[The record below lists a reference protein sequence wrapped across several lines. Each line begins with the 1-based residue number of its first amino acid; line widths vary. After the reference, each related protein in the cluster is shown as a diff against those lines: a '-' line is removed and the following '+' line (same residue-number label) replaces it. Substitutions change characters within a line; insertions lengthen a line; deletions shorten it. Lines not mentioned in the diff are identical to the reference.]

1 MVRSMILSY
10 KATRTI
16 NLKVPTLNDCSSDF
30 IKLFKLSTQVDH
42 CEDKEVI
49 FDFSDCNF
57 LRQNAVAFLG
67 GLAMLIKHR
76 GGRVEFAW
84 HTMQC
89 KILRNLEQNS
99 FVSAFNICVYGW
111 EGNCIPYRQDFC
123 NDIDERVVDVMNYLD
138 DQWLGRGWV
147 DIATP
152 TKNEV
157 IQTVLELYRNAF
169 DYSCSEIGVFTC
181 GQHYPNIGELR
192 LSIVDFGVGIPH
204 NIRRHLHQEE
214 MLAKDALQ
222 WAFQRGNTTRQ
233 KMSGGYGLDIITLKN
248 FVNDK
253 NGKIEIYSHDGQVI
267 IAPSGE
273 IYQQNASTFFKGTM
287 INISLQ
293 CV

>member
-1 MVRSMILSY
+1 MVGLMILSY
-10 KATRTI
+10 KSTRNIT
-16 NLKVPTLNDCSSDF
+16 LKVPTINDCSSDF

-84 HTMQC
+84 HTMQH
-89 KILRNLEQNS
+89 KIRRNLEQNS
-99 FVSAFNICVYGW
+99 FVSAFNICVHGW

-192 LSIVDFGVGIPH
+192 LSIVDFGVGIPY
-204 NIRRHLHQEE
+204 NVRRHLHQEE
-214 MLAKDALQ
+214 MLAKNALQ

-233 KMSGGYGLDIITLKN
+233 GMSGGYGLDMITLKN

-253 NGKIEIYSHDGQVI
+253 KGKIEIYSHDGQVI

-273 IYQQNASTFFKGTM
+273 IYQNAPTFFKGTM

>member
-1 MVRSMILSY
+1 MVGLMTLSY
-10 KATRTI
+10 KAIQKIT
-16 NLKVPTLNDCSSDF
+16 LKVPTINDYSSSDF
-30 IKLFKLSTQVDH
+30 SKLFKLLAQVEH
-42 CEDKEVI
+42 CKDTEII

-67 GLAMLIKHR
+67 GLAKLIKHR
-76 GGRVEFAW
+76 GGRAEFAW
-84 HTMQC
+84 HTMQH
-89 KILRNLEQNS
+89 KIHRNLEQNS
-99 FVSAFNICVYGW
+99 FVSAFNVCVNGW
-111 EGNCIPYRQDFC
+111 EGNCIPYRQDIC

-138 DQWLGRGWV
+138 DQWLGRGWI
-147 DIATP
+147 DIETS

-169 DYSCSEIGVFTC
+169 DYSSSEIGVFTC
-181 GQHYPNIGELR
+181 GQHYPAIGVLK
-192 LSIVDFGVGIPH
+192 LSIVDFGVGIPY
-204 NIRRHLHQEE
+204 NVRMYLHQEE
-214 MLAKDALQ
+214 MLAKNALQ
-222 WAFQRGNTTRQ
+222 WAFQRGNTTRRG
-233 KMSGGYGLDIITLKN
+233 MSGGYGLDMVCLRN

-273 IYQQNASTFFKGTM
+273 IYQNASTFFKGTM

>member
-1 MVRSMILSY
+1 MILSY

-89 KILRNLEQNS
+89 KILRDLKQNS

-123 NDIDERVVDVMNYLD
+123 SDIDERVVDVMNYLD

-147 DIATP
+147 NIATP

-192 LSIVDFGVGIPH
+192 LSIVDFGVGISH
-204 NIRRHLHQEE
+204 NVRRYLHQEE

-222 WAFQRGNTTRQ
+222 WAFQRGNTTCQR
-233 KMSGGYGLDIITLKN
+233 MSGGYGLDIITLKN